1 MTTIQ
6 QMKTIIASI
15 ALFLSFIQLNAQGV
29 TLLESNGW
37 LESASITWTP
47 LDGTDNYN
55 VYFTGQGITNRKID
69 TQLIRSYGSY
79 FRADVLGLA
88 AGNYTITVRPVKNGV
103 EGEAT
108 TSSPITVLAHERNG
122 FAHSNGRV
130 PGAYNMDGTL
140 KNNAVVIY
148 ITEENKNTYPLFVIG
163 ANSNP
168 CIGLQAILDG
178 FKRARDTRPLCIRLV
193 GTVTNPANLLS
204 GDAVIENGNNAQ
216 ASITVEGVGSDALIR
231 GWGIRIKN
239 ASNIEIRNL
248 GFMLTNSSE
257 RDNVGLQQTNE
268 YIWVHHTDQFYG
280 TPGSASDQAKGD
292 GALDVKRSTYVTI
305 SYNHFWDTGKSCLL
319 GLGENTNEG
328 FYATYHHN
336 WFDHSDSRHPRV
348 RNFTTHIYN
357 NYFDGNSVYG
367 IGSTLAS
374 SLFVEGNYFRG
385 TRRPMMISRQGTDIL
400 NSAGTFSGEN
410 GGIIKAHNNFM
421 VGQNSFSPYHP
432 INRPT
437 EFDAY
442 VATSRDEIV
451 PSNVTAKQGSSTYNN
466 FDTNPNYYVS
476 TLTIDSPEVA
486 KDKVMMYAGRMFG
499 GDIQWTFNNAVDDN
513 SNALNIPLRNFI
525 TNYTSPLEFI
535 QGESSQTLTVPYNNM
550 QTVPS
555 DANLNRMVYVW
566 GGTAT
571 DVIVNGL
578 PANGVTFQKDMT
590 AKTLTI
596 SGNPN
601 GNVFF
606 IVATTGTSGLPVMGN
621 GSITVGL
628 PAGDEIHNFTASA
641 FNSNFYQFLNANMN
655 SNLGNTSFDGLPL
668 RARLTLE
675 AATQILYTTYYPSTL
690 TLVFEPGFSG
700 TVRLN
705 GVNYNAS
712 GGVAVINNVPAGDHV
727 ITRGNS
733 TNLFFIKTS
742 YGTLNIDEH
751 LMQSITLFPNP
762 TSDFLYI
769 GSDNRLQLEKSEIY
783 NLKGQLIKRFG
794 KVSQLQVQDI
804 PTGLYI
810 VKLFTSKGTVQKKFM
825 KK

>member
-1 MTTIQ
+1 
-6 QMKTIIASI
+6 MKKSLFIAG
-15 ALFLSFIQLNAQGV
+15 FLMLVSFVSAQTV
-29 TLLESNGW
+29 QIVEANGW
-37 LESASITWTP
+37 LESAAIRWEP
-47 LDGTDNYN
+47 IQGAQLYN
-55 VYFTGQGITNRKID
+55 VYYSGNGITNRQID
-69 TQLIRSYGSY
+69 PQLIRCYGTY
-79 FRADVLGLA
+79 FRADLLGLA
-88 AGNYTITVRPVKNGV
+88 AGNYTISIAPVTNGV
-103 EGEAT
+103 EGPLT
-108 TSSPITVLAHERNG
+108 TSSSVVVLPHDRNG

-140 KNNAVVIY
+140 KDNAVVIY
-148 ITEENKNTYPLFVIG
+148 ITEENKNTFPLFVIG
-163 ANSNP
+163 ASSNP
-168 CIGLQAILDG
+168 CIGLQAIFDG
-178 FKRARDTRPLCIRLV
+178 FKRARDTRPLCVRFV
-193 GTVTNPANLLS
+193 GTVTNPSSLQS
-204 GDAVIENGNNAQ
+204 GDAVIENGNNPE

-231 GWGIRIKN
+231 GWGIRIKS

-248 GFMLTNSSE
+248 GFMLTTSNE
-257 RDNVGLQQTNE
+257 RDNVGLQQDNE
-268 YIWVHHTDQFYG
+268 YIWVHHTDHFYG

-319 GLGENTNEG
+319 GLGEGTNVG

-385 TRRPMMISRQGTDIL
+385 TGRPMMISRQGTDIL
-400 NSAGTFSGEN
+400 NGTGTFSGEN
-410 GGIIKAHNNFM
+410 GGMIKAHNNFM
-421 VGQNSFSPYHP
+421 VGQNSFMPYHP
-432 INRPT
+432 VNRPI

-442 VATSRDEIV
+442 VATSRDEVV
-451 PSNVTAKQGSSTYNN
+451 PSNVTAKQGGATYNN

-486 KDKVMMYAGRMFG
+486 RDKVMMYAGRMFG
-499 GDIQWTFNNAVDDN
+499 GDIQWTFNNAVDDG
-513 SNALNIPLRNFI
+513 SNAVNIPLRNFI
-525 TNYTSPLEFI
+525 TNYTSSVECI
-535 QGESSQTLTVPYNNM
+535 QGESSQTLTVPFNNV
-550 QTVPS
+550 QTLPS
-555 DANLNRMVYVW
+555 AANLNSMVYVW

-578 PANGVTFQKDMT
+578 PAHGVTFQKDMA
-590 AKTLTI
+590 AKTLTV
-596 SGNPN
+596 SGNPTDS
-601 GNVFF
+601 VFF
-606 IVATTGTSGLPVMGN
+606 TVTTTGTSGLPVMGD
-621 GSITVGL
+621 GSVNVGL

-655 SNLGNTSFDGLPL
+655 SNLGNTSFDGLTL
-668 RARLTLE
+668 RARMNLE
-675 AATQILYTTYYPSTL
+675 AATQIPYTTYYPSTL

-705 GVNYNAS
+705 GVNYNAA
-712 GGVAVINNVPAGDHV
+712 GGVAVIENVPPGNHV

-733 TNLFFIKTS
+733 TNLFYIKTS
-742 YGTLNIDEH
+742 YGTLSIDNP
-751 LMQSITLFPNP
+751 LLQTLTLYPNP
-762 TSDFLYI
+762 TSDYLYI
-769 GSDNRLQLEKSEIY
+769 AADTQLQLEKSEIY
-783 NLKGQLIKRFG
+783 NLNGQLIKRFG
-794 KVSQLQVQDI
+794 GAHQLQVQDL

-810 VKLFTSKGTVQKKFM
+810 VKLFTSEGTVQKKFV